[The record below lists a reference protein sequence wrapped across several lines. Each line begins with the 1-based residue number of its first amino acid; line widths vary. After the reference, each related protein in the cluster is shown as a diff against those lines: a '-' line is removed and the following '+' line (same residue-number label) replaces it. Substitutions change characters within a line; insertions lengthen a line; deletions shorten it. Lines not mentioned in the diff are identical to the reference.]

1 MKLAGYFCPSKGGI
15 VMKRFTLD
23 MAMLVLFL
31 LVMGFRSLAQ
41 VWHEALGLVLLV
53 AAVVHLFWNH
63 RWFSS
68 LMRGRWG
75 RLRVAQ
81 TLLGVLLLVSATL
94 ALGTGILIS
103 NHVLKDVVIDLPLHR
118 SIFVHQL
125 HIASACAMLIFLGM
139 HIGGHWAGLWQRIR
153 KVPLLGALDVHPTMR
168 FWLLVLIGWAGCAYS
183 RLDHI
188 GDRLAMV
195 HIFSA
200 PAARLPV
207 VAGYVLLLCAL
218 GLYAIAFYY
227 LQKWLARKGSRK
239 LSANVQG
246 GAMK

>member
-1 MKLAGYFCPSKGGI
+1 
-15 VMKRFTLD
+15 MKRFTLD
-23 MAMLVLFL
+23 MMMLVLFL
-31 LVMGFRSLAQ
+31 IVMGFRLLAQ
-41 VWHEALGLVLLV
+41 VWHEVFGVVLLV
-53 AAVVHLFWNH
+53 AAVLHLFWNR
-63 RWFSS
+63 RWF
-68 LMRGRWG
+68 LGLVRGRWG
-75 RLRVAQ
+75 RLRGVQ
-81 TLLGVLLLVSATL
+81 TLLGVLLIVSAAL
-94 ALGTGILIS
+94 ALGTGVLIS
-103 NHVLKDVVIDLPLHR
+103 NHVFKDVVIDLPLHR

-139 HIGGHWAGLWQRIR
+139 HLGMHWAGLWQRIR
-153 KVPLLGALDVHPTMR
+153 KVPFLGALDVHPTIR

-207 VAGYVLLLCAL
+207 AAGYVLLLCAL

-239 LSANVQG
+239 PSENVQG
-246 GAMK
+246 GAVK

>member
-1 MKLAGYFCPSKGGI
+1 M
-15 VMKRFTLD
+15 MKRFALD
-23 MAMLVLFL
+23 MMMLVLFL

-41 VWHEALGLVLLV
+41 VWHEVFGLALLV
-53 AAVVHLFWNH
+53 AAVLHLFWNR
-63 RWFSS
+63 RWFASFV
-68 LMRGRWG
+68 RGRWG
-75 RLRVAQ
+75 RLRALQ
-81 TLLGVLLLVSATL
+81 TLLGLLLLVSAAL
-94 ALGTGILIS
+94 ALGTGVLIS
-103 NHVLKDVVIDLPLHR
+103 NHVLKDAVIDLPLHR
-118 SIFVHQL
+118 SIFGHQL

-153 KVPLLGALDVHPTMR
+153 KAPLLDAIDAHPTVR

-200 PAARLPV
+200 PAAQLPTA
-207 VAGYVLLLCAL
+207 AGYVLLICVL

-227 LQKWLARKGSRK
+227 LQKWLIRRENRKSSEK
-239 LSANVQG
+239 VQG
-246 GAMK
+246 GAAK